1 MLWRKGITSLRAA
14 YHRRCYPVYGTIASS
29 YPDAIAP
36 HCIMRATAEGF
47 VSSPVMNSTPFP
59 NENIWTMMSRWRS
72 QITPHSHLSRCHHQN
87 FLHTLC
93 VAREA
98 IVFAREAGEIRRVL
112 SVLTRCPG
120 SFNFVYCQPVAKR
133 HKKGLIVNGALAR
146 MKSSTT

>member
-72 QITPHSHLSRCHHQN
+72 PITPHSHLSRCHHQN

-112 SVLTRCPG
+112 SVDTVPRQLQLCLL
-120 SFNFVYCQPVAKR
+120 SVAKR
-133 HKKGLIVNGALAR
+133 HKKGLINNGAHAR